1 MKQSHTITI
10 LIIIIT
16 FCVYSVALSSSTR
29 TSATGLTNSS
39 TQPATST
46 QNKDITGAEN
56 VLQKLLEQEPPITP
70 PINMHKKKECKKKIS
85 VKKQPVRFTPFTA
98 KTKNKQKLL
107 PEGYYI
113 ADRRGRLIITK
124 NYPVFVFESD
134 GKVMADPPIKLLP
147 NRWLEKMESDVSASP
162 VPVIFRI
169 SGEVTCYHN
178 QNFLLLRKVLIDRGA
193 GIITK

>member
-1 MKQSHTITI
+1 MKRIRIITI
-10 LIIIIT
+10 LSIIT
-16 FCVYSVALSSSTR
+16 VLFSYVQAISSEKKT
-29 TSATGLTNSS
+29 T
-39 TQPATST
+39 TQPVTST
-46 QNKDITGAEN
+46 QNQSKDITGAEN

-70 PINMHKKKECKKKIS
+70 PVKTQDKQKKKKKIAI
-85 VKKQPVRFTPFTA
+85 KKQPVRFTPFA
-98 KTKNKQKLL
+98 SKVKTKQKLL

-113 ADRRGRLIITK
+113 SDRRGRLIMTN

-134 GKVMADPPIKLLP
+134 GKAMADPPIKLLP

-178 QNFLLLRKVLIDRGA
+178 QNFLLLRKVLIDRGI
-193 GIITK
+193 GVTVK